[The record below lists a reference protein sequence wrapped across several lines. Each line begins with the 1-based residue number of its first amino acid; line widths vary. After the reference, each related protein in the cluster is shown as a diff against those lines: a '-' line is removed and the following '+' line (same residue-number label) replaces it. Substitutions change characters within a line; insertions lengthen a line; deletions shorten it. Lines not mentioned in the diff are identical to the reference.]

1 MVAYL
6 ADDRPQ
12 AIRVE
17 GLARA
22 VHEGADVVELGLGDM
37 VTHEF
42 LVH

>member
-1 MVAYL
+1 VAAYL

-12 AIRVE
+12 AVGVE
-17 GLARA
+17 GPART
-22 VHEGADVVELGLGDM
+22 VHEGTDVVELGLGDM